1 MTQTDRRDR
10 AHRFRR
16 RLAHAMAEAGET
28 QSGLARAV
36 GADRSTISQLL
47 SGDTPRLPNAHIAA
61 ECAAALRVSTDWLLG
76 LSDRPERA
84 ADLLAAS
91 MEMSAAARALV
102 DDQLIEWHR
111 EAQGYKIRHVPARL
125 PDMLKTPAML
135 RWEYAPFLGRTTD
148 QAIGLSVDSLSLLR
162 NAPSDYEIAIPLF
175 EIDSM
180 VRCEGYYASLP
191 AHIRDEQVDRLREL
205 HDQLYP
211 TLRVFLFDARR
222 LFSSP
227 VTVFGPLLAVLYL
240 GQQYIV
246 FRDTER
252 VTAFTRH
259 FDLLVREATI
269 SARELPGYLDTLMAA
284 APG

>member
-10 AHRFRR
+10 AGRFRR
-16 RLAHAMAEAGET
+16 RLARALREANQT

-47 SGDTPRLPNAHIAA
+47 SGDAPRLPNAHIAA
-61 ECAAALRVSTDWLLG
+61 ECAAALQVSTDWLLG

-91 MEMSAAARALV
+91 MKMSSAARALV
-102 DDQLIEWHR
+102 DDQLIAWHR

-125 PDMLKTPAML
+125 PDMLKTTDML
-135 RWEYAPFLGRTTD
+135 RWEYTPFLGRTTD
-148 QAIGLSVDSLSLLR
+148 QAIGLSDDSLSLLR

-180 VRCEGYYASLP
+180 VRCEGYYSSLTP
-191 AHIRDEQVDRLREL
+191 EIRDGQVARLIEL
-205 HDQLYP
+205 YDQLYP
-211 TLRVFLFDARR
+211 TLRIFLYDARR
-222 LFSSP
+222 LYSSP

-252 VTAFTRH
+252 VTALTRH
-259 FDLLVREATI
+259 FDFLVREATI
-269 SARELPGYLDTLMAA
+269 ADRDLPDHLDRLMAS